1 MSWSQCPPAN
11 TRISRPT
18 QTLHKANQAPPSE
31 SRFGLLWQLLRT
43 YHGCHFNAELPE
55 SFPILADWSGSSTP
69 RHRSHDPGI
78 ATTSSDG
85 QQLLLHLRSLEQPPR
100 LPRTRRKPLSRGHA
114 RSPVRCH
121 PMCRQWSI
129 VAAAVAR
136 DPGDEDPGA
145 DESVVSG
152 GEVRELAFWWRW
164 IVVREMSS
172 WRWWITLE
180 ESVAVGDAVR
190 ESASWWWIAVLEMAW
205 WTWWIS
211 SIFFIR
217 SVSVGNTYSWF
228 FCIVLRTLVELIEWR
243 FPYAESKQVTWLPIW
258 VVTVD
263 FLKYK

>member
-136 DPGDEDPGA
+136 DPGGWRPWCWWVG
-145 DESVVSG
+145 
-152 GEVRELAFWWRW
+152 RQWRW
-164 IVVREMSS
+164 GTWIGLLMTMNCRSGDVLLTMMNYFGGVGCRWRCRS
-172 WRWWITLE
+172 W
-180 ESVAVGDAVR
+180 VG
-190 ESASWWWIAVLEMAW
+190 LLMMNC
-205 WTWWIS
+205 
-211 SIFFIR
+211 R
-217 SVSVGNTYSWF
+217 SGDGLMNMMN
-228 FCIVLRTLVELIEWR
+228 
-243 FPYAESKQVTWLPIW
+243 
-258 VVTVD
+258 
-263 FLKYK
+263 